1 MLLLPYA
8 YDHLAQSARRQT
20 TKTATT
26 KFGANKSEGP
36 YSKLLSSKD
45 LREKKNN
52 MFSNQQR
59 SQIEKKPL
67 SHSLPLSLS
76 ITRTTERLSVS
87 LTVVRLPWLPA
98 SGLAALM
105 TISPCASS
113 LVTMVTAALFSAP
126 SWGGKA
132 GVWPTSSTCSN
143 STSNSSL
150 NSGLGS
156 SKMASVMLAEV
167 SPLGMITELLVVA
180 LKSTFGVAW
189 LPPTC
194 SIVLLR

>member
-1 MLLLPYA
+1 MLLLQCT

-20 TKTATT
+20 PKTATT
-26 KFGANKSEGP
+26 IKFGAKKSEGP

-45 LREKKNN
+45 IGENN

-59 SQIEKKPL
+59 TQIGKKEKK
-67 SHSLPLSLS
+67 HSLPLSLS

-143 STSNSSL
+143 CTSNSSL
-150 NSGLGS
+150 SSGLGS